1 MNKMNKKE
9 IDENLIKLSTR
20 WSVKDKFI
28 QNEFIFDNFIDA
40 FSFMTSVALVSEK
53 ANHHPNW
60 ENVYNKVFVSLST
73 HDADGLTTKILI
85 WPLKLIKFI
94 INTNHY
100 K

>member
-1 MNKMNKKE
+1 MNKKE

-73 HDADGLTTKILI
+73 HDADGLTNKDFDLAVEIDKIYNKHKSL
-85 WPLKLIKFI
+85 
-94 INTNHY
+94 
-100 K
+100 